1 MTAVMA
7 IRSEHAARIYRG
19 DKHFEFRR
27 QRPRF
32 SPGLKIFIYEPIP
45 VRAVTGLFHVADL
58 IEIENNL
65 NSLEEDDCARVA
77 VESYLR
83 GARRPTAIR
92 VVGPRRLDQPVS
104 LESLGVKA
112 APQSYVF
119 IGSR

>member
-1 MTAVMA
+1 MA
-7 IRSEHAARIYRG
+7 IRREHADRIYRG

-32 SPGLKIFIYEPIP
+32 TAGLKIFIYEPSP
-45 VRAVTGLFHVADL
+45 VRAVTGHFHVADL
-58 IEIENNL
+58 IDINTNL
-65 NSLEEDDCARVA
+65 SVLEQDDCARA
-77 VESYLR
+77 IVEAYLR

-92 VVGPRRLDQPVS
+92 VAGPKRLDQPLS
-104 LESLGVKA
+104 LQSLGVKA